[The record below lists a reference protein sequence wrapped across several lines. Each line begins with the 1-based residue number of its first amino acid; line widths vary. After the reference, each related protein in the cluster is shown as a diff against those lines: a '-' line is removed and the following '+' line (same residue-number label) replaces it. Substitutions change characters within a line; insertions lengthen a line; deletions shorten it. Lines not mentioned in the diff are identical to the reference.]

1 MRSGHDP
8 IFRGAIAAR
17 RLSLEIW
24 TSSRSDRSAT
34 SPLLGALKFYR
45 VGIEVDAFCEQRCV
59 TRAGRVLPAAGDPRE
74 NAVGPCF

>member
-8 IFRGAIAAR
+8 IFRGAIAAK

-24 TSSRSDRSAT
+24 TSSRSDRSA
-34 SPLLGALKFYR
+34 LLGALKFYR

-74 NAVGPCF
+74 NAVGSCF